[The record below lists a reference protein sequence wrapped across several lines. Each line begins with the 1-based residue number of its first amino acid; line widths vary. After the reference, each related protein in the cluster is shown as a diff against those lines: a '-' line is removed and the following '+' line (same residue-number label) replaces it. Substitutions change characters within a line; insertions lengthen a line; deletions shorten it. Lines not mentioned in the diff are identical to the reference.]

1 MLTSA
6 KTPEPGVGSVPSDLP
21 LTVPAASDVLLEAS
35 VYSMTQAGAL
45 IAIFNKAN
53 ALPGVDIVISAY
65 AVCAIDPV
73 AALVVVLYDK
83 GPVAPCA
90 PADPPEPAAP

>member
-21 LTVPAASDVLLEAS
+21 LPVPAASDVRLEVS
-35 VYSMTQAGAL
+35 VYNITQAGAL
-45 IAIFNKAN
+45 IAILSNAN

-65 AVCAIDPV
+65 AVCAIDDV
-73 AALVVVLYDK
+73 AALVVVLDDK

-90 PADPPEPAAP
+90 PADPPDPVFP

>member
-6 KTPEPGVGSVPSDLP
+6 NTPEPGVGSVPSDLP
-21 LTVPAASDVLLEAS
+21 LPVPAASDVLLEAS
-35 VYSMTQAGAL
+35 VYKITQAGAL
-45 IAIFNKAN
+45 IATFNKAN

-73 AALVVVLYDK
+73 DALVVVLDDEV
-83 GPVAPCA
+83 PDAPCA
-90 PADPPEPAAP
+90 PAAP

>member
-21 LTVPAASDVLLEAS
+21 LPVPAASDVRLEVS
-35 VYSMTQAGAL
+35 VYNITQAGAL
-45 IAIFNKAN
+45 IAILSNAN

-65 AVCAIDPV
+65 AVCAIDDV
-73 AALVVVLYDK
+73 AALVVVLDDK

-90 PADPPEPAAP
+90 PADPPDHVFP